1 MSLPATESMVKYP
14 QWITIINDLVILD
27 VADDVTIELP
37 KGFVVTINRDC
48 TKS

>member
-1 MSLPATESMVKYP
+1 MVKYP
-14 QWITIINDLVILD
+14 QWITIIKDLVILD

-37 KGFVVTINRDC
+37 KGFFVTINRDC